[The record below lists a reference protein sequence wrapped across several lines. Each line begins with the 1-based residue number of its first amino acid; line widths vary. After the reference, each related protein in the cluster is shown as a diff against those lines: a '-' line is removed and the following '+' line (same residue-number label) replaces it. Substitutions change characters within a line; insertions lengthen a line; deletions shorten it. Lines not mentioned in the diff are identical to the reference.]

1 MKKIPDRKIKLVV
14 CDLDGTLLDTLEDLA
29 DSMNSVLAR
38 LGFPTH
44 GEEAYKYF
52 IGEGME
58 NLVRRALPEPARGE
72 PATVARCL
80 GSMREEYGR
89 RWKMRSK
96 PYEGIPELLD
106 ILAERRIEMAVLS
119 NKPDDFTKS
128 MVAELLPGHPFAV
141 VLGERPSVPRKP
153 DPAAAVEI
161 ALRLRIPPAEFLYL
175 GDTSI
180 DMITACAA
188 GMFAVG
194 ALWGFRE
201 ADELMAHGARKLLS
215 SPIQLLELL

>member
-1 MKKIPDRKIKLVV
+1 MSFRAVLF
-14 CDLDGTLLDTLEDLA
+14 DLDGTLVDTIGDLA

-44 GEEAYKYF
+44 GEQAYKYF

-58 NLVRRALPEPARGE
+58 NLVRRALPEAARGE

-80 GSMREEYGR
+80 GSMREEYGC

-96 PYEGIPELLD
+96 PYEGIPELLE

-119 NKPDDFTKS
+119 NKPDDFTKL
-128 MVAELLPGHPFAV
+128 MVTELLPGHTFTI
-141 VLGERPSVPRKP
+141 VLGERPSIPRKP

-161 ALRLRIPPAEFLYL
+161 ATRLRIPPAEFLYL

-180 DMITACAA
+180 DMITACVA

-201 ADELMAHGARKLLS
+201 ADELMAHGARELLS

>member
-1 MKKIPDRKIKLVV
+1 MSFRAVLF
-14 CDLDGTLLDTLEDLA
+14 DLDGTLVDTIGDLA
-29 DSMNSVLAR
+29 DSMNRVLDW

-58 NLVRRALPEPARGE
+58 NLVRRALPEAARGE

-89 RWKMRSK
+89 RWQMRSK
-96 PYEGIPELLD
+96 PYEGIPELLE
-106 ILAERRIEMAVLS
+106 ILAERRIEIAILS
-119 NKPDDFTKS
+119 NKPDDFTKL
-128 MVAELLPGHPFAV
+128 MVTVLLPEHPFAV
-141 VLGERPSVPRKP
+141 VLGERPSIPRKP

-161 ALRLRIPPAEFLYL
+161 ATRLLIPPAEFLYL

-201 ADELMAHGARKLLS
+201 ADELMAHGARKLIS
-215 SPIQLLELL
+215 NPIQLLELL